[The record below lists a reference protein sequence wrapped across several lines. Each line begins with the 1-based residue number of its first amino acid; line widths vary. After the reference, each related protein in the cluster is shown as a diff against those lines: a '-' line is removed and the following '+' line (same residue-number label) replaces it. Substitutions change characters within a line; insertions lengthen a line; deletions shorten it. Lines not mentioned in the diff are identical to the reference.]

1 MAKRELQ
8 EINAGSMADIA
19 FLLLVFFLVT
29 TTVEMEA
36 GISRV
41 LPLKRELP
49 PDIELPEVNKRNIL
63 EIQVNSQNQLRVEN
77 APLIMED
84 LEQKVLDFYTVNKG
98 SEVDP
103 NMPKYETVTLAEC
116 NTNIEKLTE
125 SLEKAKD
132 SEKQFVQ
139 DELNK
144 WESRKKVCAIS
155 PGGTFQEINKSAVIQ
170 LKNQAGTSYGT
181 YMEIQDVLKKVVTN
195 LRIEEAQ
202 NLGWE
207 YDQLDED
214 NPEDQEK
221 IEILRVLVP
230 ERIVEAKIER

>member
-41 LPLKRELP
+41 LPLKR
-49 PDIELPEVNKRNIL
+49 DIPIDEQIEVNKRNIL
-63 EIQVNSQNQLRVEN
+63 EIQVNSQDQLRVEN
-77 APLIMED
+77 APLIIED
-84 LEQKVLDFYTVNKG
+84 LEQKVKDFYTVNKNG
-98 SEVDP
+98 EVDP
-103 NMPKYETVTLAEC
+103 NMPLYEKVTLSQC
-116 NTNIEKLTE
+116 NSKIEELTA
-125 SLEKAKD
+125 SLEKATDANKP
-132 SEKQFVQ
+132 FIQ

-144 WESRKKVCAIS
+144 WENRKKVCAIS
-155 PGGTFQEINKSAVIQ
+155 PGGTFQEINKSAVVQ

-181 YMEIQDVLKKVVTN
+181 YMEIQDILKKVVTN

-214 NPEDQEK
+214 NPADQEK